1 MKATSIVTATV
12 IDFNAAR
19 EARKARPFQGR
30 LLKSVAAGMDPDTLV
45 AVRVAVADGFAEGK
59 TTAEIARSMVR
70 DQVRAKARA
79 AL

>member
-1 MKATSIVTATV
+1 MTTPIVTATV
-12 IDFNAAR
+12 FDFNAAR

-30 LLKSVAAGMDPDTLV
+30 LLKSFTARMDPDSLA

-59 TTAEIARSMVR
+59 SVADIARAISR

>member
-19 EARKARPFQGR
+19 EARRSRPFQGH
-30 LLKSVAAGMDPDTLV
+30 LLKSFADRLDPDSLA

-59 TTAEIARSMVR
+59 TTADIARAIVR
-70 DQVRAKARA
+70 DQVRQRARA